1 MQEIEIAP
9 MSPGRFRTV
18 LPPERFAEFER
29 RAEET
34 RRLLDRRAV
43 WNINSTA
50 RGGGVVE
57 LLQPLLAYARGVGV
71 DARWVVI
78 EGAPEFF
85 AVTKRIHNRLH
96 GAPGDGG
103 ALDDTAR
110 QVYDDTLAANVAEF
124 EGRVN
129 EGDVVVVHDPQPA
142 GLIAALKAAGAI
154 VIWRCHVGIEHPND
168 YVREAW
174 TFLRPHILP
183 ADAYVFSRAA
193 FVWEGL
199 DRDRIAV
206 IHPSI
211 DPLAAKNED
220 LSPAV
225 VRAVLQASGLLA
237 GDVGATSAV
246 FVRHDGTPGRVE
258 RRAHVHEDVQLR
270 EGDPVVLQVSRWDAL
285 KDPLGVI
292 AGFAEHVPAQTGAHL
307 VYAGPAVEAVA
318 DDPEGL
324 RILHEAIALRDRL
337 PEAARRRV
345 HLASLPMDDVNENA
359 IIVNALQRYAT
370 VVAQKSLAEG
380 FGLTV
385 AEAMWKARPVVASR
399 IGGIEEQIVHEET
412 GILLDDPRDLAA
424 FGAAIAKLVSDPDE
438 VARMG
443 QRARERVRDRFTS
456 VRNLLDYA
464 ALIERLVGP
473 SAEATRPRAAVG
485 TADAAATR

>member
-1 MQEIEIAP
+1 MSMQEIEIAP
-9 MSPGRFRTV
+9 MSPARFRTV
-18 LPPERFAEFER
+18 LAPERFDEFER
-29 RAEET
+29 TAVRV
-34 RRLLDRRAV
+34 RKLLEGRAV

-57 LLQPLLAYARGVGV
+57 LLAPLLAYARGVGV

-96 GAPGDGG
+96 GATGDGG

-110 QVYDDTLAANVAEF
+110 AVYERTLAENLPAL
-124 EGRVN
+124 EGRVQ
-129 EGDVVVVHDPQPA
+129 EGDVVIVHDPQPA
-142 GLIAALKAAGAI
+142 GMIAALKEMGAH
-154 VIWRCHVGIEHPND
+154 VIWRCHVGIEHATDP
-168 YVREAW
+168 VRETWA
-174 TFLRPHILP
+174 FLRAYILP
-183 ADAYVFSRAA
+183 ADAYVFSREA

-211 DPLAAKNED
+211 DPLSPKNED
-220 LSPAV
+220 LSPEVVHAV
-225 VRAVLQASGLLA
+225 LRASGMFARAVA
-237 GDVGATSAV
+237 ATPAV
-246 FVRHDGTPGRVE
+246 FARHDGTPGRVE
-258 RRAHVHEDVQLR
+258 HRAQVAED
-270 EGDPVVLQVSRWDAL
+270 EPIPDGAPVVVQVSRWDAL

-292 AGFAEHVPAQTGAHL
+292 AGFVEHVPPQIGAHL

-324 RILHEAIALRDRL
+324 RMLQESIAFREQL
-337 PEAARRRV
+337 PEDARRRV
-345 HLASLPMDDVNENA
+345 HLATLPMVDVNENA
-359 IIVNALQRYAT
+359 IIVNALQRHAT

-399 IGGIEEQIVHEET
+399 IGGIEEQIVHGET
-412 GILLDDPRDLAA
+412 GMLVDDPRDLAA
-424 FGAAIAKLVSDPDE
+424 FGAAITSLLENPEEA
-438 VARMG
+438 ARIG
-443 QRARERVRDRFTS
+443 ARARERVRDRFTS

-464 ALIERLVGP
+464 ALIERLIAAP
-473 SAEATRPRAAVG
+473 AHAEARRAAVAG
-485 TADAAATR
+485 

>member
-9 MSPGRFRTV
+9 MSPARFRTV
-18 LPPERFAEFER
+18 LPPERFQEFER
-29 RAEET
+29 RAAET
-34 RRLLDRRAV
+34 RRLLTGRAV

-78 EGAPEFF
+78 DGTPEYF

-103 ALDDTAR
+103 RLDDAAR
-110 QVYDDTLAANVAEF
+110 HVYDDVLAANLAEL
-124 EGRVN
+124 EGRVH
-129 EGDVVVVHDPQPA
+129 EGDVVIVHDPQPA
-142 GLIAALKAAGAI
+142 GAIAPLRAVGAL
-154 VIWRCHVGIEHPND
+154 VIWRCHVGVESPND
-168 YVREAW
+168 LVREAW
-174 TFLRPHILP
+174 AFLRPYILP
-183 ADAYVFSRAA
+183 ADAYVFSREA

-206 IHPSI
+206 IQPSI

-220 LSPAV
+220 LSPEV
-225 VRAVLQASGLLA
+225 VRAVLRASGLLA
-237 GDVGATSAV
+237 GDVAPTSAV
-246 FVRHDGTPGRVE
+246 FARHDGTPGRVE
-258 RRAHVHEDVQLR
+258 RRAQLHEDRPLP
-270 EGDPVVLQVSRWDAL
+270 EGVPAVVQVSRWDAL
-285 KDPLGVI
+285 KDPFGVI
-292 AGFAEHVPAQTGAHL
+292 TGFAEHVPPETGAHL

-324 RILHEAIALRDRL
+324 RTLREAIALRDRL

-345 HLASLPMDDVNENA
+345 HVASLPMDDVDENA
-359 IIVNALQRYAT
+359 IIVNALQRYAR
-370 VVAQKSLAEG
+370 VVTQKSLAEG

-399 IGGIEEQIVHEET
+399 IGGIEEQIVHGES
-412 GILLDDPRDLAA
+412 GILLDDPHDLPG
-424 FGAAIAKLVSDPDE
+424 FGAAIAKLVADADE
-438 VARMG
+438 AARMG

-464 ALIERLVGP
+464 TLITRLVGS
-473 SAEATRPRAAVG
+473 SADAGRPRAAVA
-485 TADAAATR
+485 TADAGPTG